1 MNIVPSTPKMLSV
14 VTTVSFAAR
23 PVSVATAVCQFPP
36 TQRLE
41 HGREQASHF
50 RENTAV
56 GGNAVGE
63 FVVKA
68 LQKPKNDACGEYYR

>member
-23 PVSVATAVCQFPP
+23 PV
-36 TQRLE
+36 RLE

-63 FVVKA
+63 FVIKA
-68 LQKPKNDACGEYYR
+68 LQKPKNDACG